1 MKMMWSVEY
10 RAALAAKMTEAEL
23 QARVIALARALGWL
37 EYHTFDSRRSRAGF
51 PDLVLAHRTHGVL
64 FRELKRES
72 LQPTNDQVLWL
83 GLLGASGADAA
94 VWRPS
99 DLLEGRVE
107 RELRGAGG

>member
-1 MKMMWSVEY
+1 MLSVEY
-10 RAALAAKMTEAEL
+10 RAALAAKMPEADL

-37 EYHTFDSRRSRAGF
+37 EYHTFDSRRSQAGF

-64 FRELKRES
+64 FRELKREA
-72 LQPTNDQVLWL
+72 LQPTNEQIVWL
-83 GLLGASGADAA
+83 ALLGASGADAA